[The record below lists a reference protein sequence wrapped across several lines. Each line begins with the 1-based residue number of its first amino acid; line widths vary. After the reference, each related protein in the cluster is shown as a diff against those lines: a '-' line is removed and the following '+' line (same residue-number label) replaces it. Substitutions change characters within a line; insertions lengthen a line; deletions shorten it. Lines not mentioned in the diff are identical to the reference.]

1 MSDNNASNKSTAE
14 DKKMKAT
21 WLLLDDNEQKLK
33 SAEKLKAS
41 IDKLSMS
48 LQFDDDDD
56 HQTMSDLMEV
66 HSNIKSS
73 YDVSKRNLHQINPEA
88 KQIEEAR
95 KRMKASAD
103 AESIDVAEALC
114 SMHQRVD
121 NNPKTVRLKLTY
133 LKSENF
139 RYKNKSIKDHIDLP
153 VPASGDVHAPV
164 EIWDIFEHLK
174 TSNDCVK

>member
-48 LQFDDDDD
+48 LHFDDDDD

-73 YDVSKRNLHQINPEA
+73 YAN
-88 KQIEEAR
+88 
-95 KRMKASAD
+95 
-103 AESIDVAEALC
+103 
-114 SMHQRVD
+114 
-121 NNPKTVRLKLTY
+121 
-133 LKSENF
+133 
-139 RYKNKSIKDHIDLP
+139 
-153 VPASGDVHAPV
+153 G
-164 EIWDIFEHLK
+164 IFTK
-174 TSNDCVK
+174 